1 MKDHIEAFIE
11 IRPTYERFRAR
22 ASELILELIKSE
34 KIELAS
40 FESRTKT
47 IESFKEKIKRK
58 GNKYKDPIKEITDL
72 CGLRLITYYTEDIY
86 KIASVLEEEFE
97 IDKENSIDKTT
108 IQNPDKF
115 GYQSLHY
122 IISVDKRRNKLVEW
136 KKFKDFKIEIQIRS
150 ILQHSWAAIDHKLR
164 YKTKGEVPSNLKRKI
179 FRLSALLELA
189 DEEFLSIKNETIEL
203 NTKIDES
210 IDKGELDI
218 ELNSISLISY
228 LTNSSRV
235 EKVVKLALNSGFKE
249 DMFVLEGQ
257 TEEEYLENF
266 VPRLIGC
273 LKYSNLN
280 TIGDL
285 EKLLNTSDKEISDSL
300 KAFMKE
306 FKTRN
311 EIIFAVKSDVIMIL
325 VLLLSKIDLNLH
337 KEKLIKIIGWE
348 ALYNSILKIK

>member
-1 MKDHIEAFIE
+1 MEKHIEKFSE
-11 IRPTYERFRAR
+11 IRPNYERFRTR
-22 ASELILELIKSE
+22 ISELILELIKSE

-47 IESFKEKIKRK
+47 VESFKEKIKRK
-58 GNKYKDPIKEITDL
+58 GNKYKDPINEITDL

-86 KIASVLEEEFE
+86 KIASVLEKEFE
-97 IDKENSIDKTT
+97 IDQENSVDKTA

-122 IISVDKRRNKLVEW
+122 IVTIDKRRNRLAEW
-136 KKFKDFKIEIQIRS
+136 KTFKNFKIEIQVRS

-203 NTKIDES
+203 NTRIDES

-228 LTNSSRV
+228 LTNSTSV
-235 EKVVKLALNSGFKE
+235 ENVIKIAESLGFLKNPFSQNE
-249 DMFVLEGQ
+249 S
-257 TEEEYLENF
+257 EELENY
-266 VPRLIGC
+266 VSRLIGC
-273 LKYSNLN
+273 LKFSNLN
-280 TIGDL
+280 SIEDL
-285 EKLLNTSDKEISDSL
+285 EKLLNKPKNEIN
-300 KAFMKE
+300 KALKE
-306 FKTRN
+306 FITEFTKTSN
-311 EIIFAVKSDVIMIL
+311 NSIFAVKSDVVMIL
-325 VLLLSKIDLNLH
+325 VLLLSEIDLNLH
-337 KEKLIKIIGWE
+337 KEKLSDIIGWKD
-348 ALYNSILKIK
+348 LYESIFKVK